1 MVFRPYFVGKLKSI
15 FATDLPL
22 VPCTLAPH
30 DATPLDQKIHVNPH
44 FSALATC
51 TFAILARSPSSSYPS
66 AAPMSSSSRRL
77 ARHRNSFPSRPPHT
91 AETTT
96 SDPIAAS
103 SRLPLLRPSKL
114 RSCAKLRGNG
124 KARPTPAAE
133 EDLCRRQSMNSIW
146 T

>member
-15 FATDLPL
+15 FATDL
-22 VPCTLAPH
+22 VPSTLAPR
-30 DATPLDQKIHVNPH
+30 DATPPDQKSHVNPH

-51 TFAILARSPSSSYPS
+51 TFAILTRSPSLSYPS

-77 ARHRNSFPSRPPHT
+77 ARPSWPPHT

-103 SRLPLLRPSKL
+103 SRLRLLRPSKL

-124 KARPTPAAE
+124 KARPTSAAE
-133 EDLCRRQSMNSIW
+133 EDLCWRQSMNSIW